1 MFKQHNYTAKTVL
14 CAGLLLAVASSN
26 ASLLKIKN
34 SSVFAPECLGT
45 IELSRETDG
54 FHVLQNNKKHKVE
67 NYWLDKPLRKMDDKQ
82 LKTFLTQGY
91 ISVNKLDNGE
101 FTLRSNVRG
110 LGGGPLTG
118 MVAAWCVRAIM
129 YTPAVVAGAGAIV
142 TTGPVGMTAATATA
156 PGYIATV
163 EGASAAAAI
172 LGYACVWLP

>member
-14 CAGLLLAVASSN
+14 CEGLLLAFASSN
-26 ASLLKIKN
+26 AGLLEIKK
-34 SSVFAPECLGT
+34 SSVFAPERLGT

-67 NYWLDKPLRKMDDKQ
+67 NYWLDKPLRKMDDEK

-110 LGGGPLTG
+110 LGGGP
-118 MVAAWCVRAIM
+118 VASVITYWGIKGS
-129 YTPAVVAGAGAIV
+129 YYGGLIAGAWLG
-142 TTGPVGMTAATATA
+142 GPFG
-156 PGYIATV
+156 
-163 EGASAAAAI
+163 AAAAATQ
-172 LGYACVWLP
+172 LATTAAAVEAAALAAAAAALASPTP